1 MGRHEMNVIHPTG
14 GWNILHRG
22 DSCGGPLELTVDG
35 QLVMSG
41 FGNSFDGV
49 GNDGMDVRK
58 SHIYHKS
65 GVAVFEGEGLLPSGP
80 ESGVW
85 TSCRYSGNIAR
96 VTADFTIKKETVVKE
111 GIECGSMTLHGKWTS
126 VTVVPD
132 FKKTDLSEG
141 QTIHYEELPLAWLFE
156 REDGF
161 KLEIDTGFDLW
172 RWRNGVEMGG
182 ATVDVAVFADHV
194 DFKRHL
200 LVVTDGGEDGVQPP
214 SRDYRFCS
222 QLAWSAPA
230 LYADAA
236 DMPELTH
243 LEVLPKGKGIDVK
256 LLEDKPAVSVDFSK
270 LSAVDSMHVAQDGV
284 LQEALCWECN
294 NTKLGAKRII
304 RQLAAKSA
312 EGFLLIEGGM
322 TPSVCDNGK
331 HVDRPGKT
339 VPHWD
344 LNGIAAFAAWA
355 RRCLGDGWRVVV
367 KQPKPWDA
375 LPSLQGLFAQN
386 GFEATNEPME
396 EDAE

>member
-1 MGRHEMNVIHPTG
+1 MGNREVNVVHSEG
-14 GWNILHRG
+14 CWNIVHDL
-22 DSCGGPLELTVDG
+22 DCCGGPLALTVDG
-35 QLVMSG
+35 KLVVSG
-41 FGNSFDGV
+41 FDNSFDGI
-49 GNDGMDVRK
+49 GNDGMTVTK
-58 SHIYHKS
+58 SHLYHKG
-65 GVAVFEGEGLLPSGP
+65 GVAVFEGEGVLPSGP
-80 ESGVW
+80 ESCVW
-85 TSCRYSGNIAR
+85 MSCRYSGNIAR
-96 VTADFTIKKETVVKE
+96 VTVDFTIKKETVVKE
-111 GIECGSMTLHGKWTS
+111 GIECGSMVLNGKWTS
-126 VTVVPD
+126 VTTVPD
-132 FKKTDLSEG
+132 FVKTDLVEG
-141 QTIHYEELPLAWLFE
+141 KSLHYEELPLAWVFE

-172 RWRNGVEMGG
+172 RWRNSVEMGG
-182 ATVDVAVFADHV
+182 ATADVEVFDDHV

-200 LVVTDGGEDGVQPP
+200 LVVTDGGEEGVQPP

-222 QLAWSAPA
+222 QLAWSAPS
-230 LYADAA
+230 LYTTAD
-236 DMPELTH
+236 DMPEVTH
-243 LEVLPKGKGIDVK
+243 LDILPKGKGIDMK
-256 LLEDKPAVSVDFSK
+256 ALSEKPAVAVDFSK
-270 LSAVDSMHVAQDGV
+270 LTATDSMHVTHDGE

-344 LNGIAAFAAWA
+344 LNGITAFASWA

-367 KQPKPWDA
+367 KQPEPWNG

-386 GFEATNEPME
+386 GFDQFGRAE
-396 EDAE
+396 EVEEE